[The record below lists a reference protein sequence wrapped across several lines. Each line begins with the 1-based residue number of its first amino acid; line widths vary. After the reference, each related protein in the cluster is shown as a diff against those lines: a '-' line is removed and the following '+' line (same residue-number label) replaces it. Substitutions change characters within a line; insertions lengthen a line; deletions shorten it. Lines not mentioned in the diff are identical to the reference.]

1 MAGIEV
7 WITPAISL
15 AGMVCLSMQIESL
28 RKEVAELSK
37 QVAELSKQVSAL
49 SERMAR
55 LEGRFEGFTRLD
67 RPAASE

>member
-1 MAGIEV
+1 
-7 WITPAISL
+7 
-15 AGMVCLSMQIESL
+15 MVCLSMQIESL
-28 RKEVAELSK
+28 RKE
-37 QVAELSKQVSAL
+37 VAELSKQVSAL

>member
-37 QVAELSKQVSAL
+37 QVSAL

-55 LEGRFEGFTRLD
+55 LEGRFEGFTRSD